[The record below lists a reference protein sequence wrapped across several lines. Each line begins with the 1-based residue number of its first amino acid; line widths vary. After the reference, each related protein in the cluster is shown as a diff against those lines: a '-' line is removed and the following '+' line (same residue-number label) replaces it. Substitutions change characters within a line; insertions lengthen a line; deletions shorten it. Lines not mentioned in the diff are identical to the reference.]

1 MPLCGISVNKII
13 CFSKTAPLGIEKSE
27 VFKISLMRSLKQ
39 KMMFDPNNN
48 EKKNVRTVVLMGV
61 FWRILIIEVILLVG
75 TLIYAAL
82 TENKGSVELF
92 WYAIRI
98 ISLVAI
104 IVLFMMVTLKS
115 FLEKRI
121 ISPLESISAANQRF
135 LNNDSSAREVILP
148 KGAPKEIRGIV
159 SSRAQMLNT
168 ILEVSE
174 ERLRL
179 VNFIRTT
186 FGRYLSRKVVDEI
199 LESPNGQEI
208 GGRRKTVTVLMSDL
222 RGFTSLSETRD
233 PEDMVRL
240 LNRYLAR
247 MSEIIIEY
255 DGTIDEFIGDAIL
268 TIFGVPEEH
277 DDDPLR
283 AVACAIAMQN
293 ALAELNNEL
302 IREGY
307 PALEM
312 GIGINT
318 GSVIVGNIGS
328 EIRAKYGIVGAAVN
342 NASRIES
349 NTVGGEVLIG
359 ESTYR
364 LVKGSVTADSPHT
377 VMMKGLKK
385 PLVIYPI
392 TAIGAPYGV
401 KLGPRAVNQH
411 GIEISLPFHCW
422 KVEGKKLAGE
432 SISGETINI
441 NENLITASVE
451 PRLESLTDIKL
462 IFDFCMDAHC
472 FSDIYA
478 KVLSAEEQNNKM
490 VTRFRITAM
499 DQKDGD
505 ILKKWASEAS

>member
-1 MPLCGISVNKII
+1 
-13 CFSKTAPLGIEKSE
+13 
-27 VFKISLMRSLKQ
+27 MRSVK
-39 KMMFDPNNN
+39 KRMPFDPNNN
-48 EKKNVRTVVLMGV
+48 KKNSVRAVVLMGV
-61 FWRILIIEVILLVG
+61 FWRILIIEGILLVG

-82 TENKGSVELF
+82 TEDKGSVELF
-92 WYAIRI
+92 WYAVRI

-115 FLEKRI
+115 FLGKRI
-121 ISPLESISAANQRF
+121 ISPLETIAAANQRF
-135 LNNDSSAREVILP
+135 QDDNASAIGVDLP
-148 KGAPKEIRGIV
+148 ANTPREIRGIV
-159 SSRAQMLNT
+159 SSRTEMLNT
-168 ILEVSE
+168 ILDVSE

-179 VNFIRTT
+179 VKFIRNT
-186 FGRYLSRKVVDEI
+186 FGRYLSKRVVDEI

-240 LNRYLAR
+240 LNRYLKR
-247 MSEIIIEY
+247 MSEVIVEY
-255 DGTIDEFIGDAIL
+255 DGMIDEFIGDAIL
-268 TIFGVPEEH
+268 TVFGVPEEH

-293 ALAELNNEL
+293 ALSELNSEL
-302 IREGY
+302 MREGY

-328 EIRAKYGIVGAAVN
+328 EIRAKYGIVGSAVN

-364 LVKGSVTADSPHT
+364 LVKGSVAADSPHT
-377 VMMKGLKK
+377 VMMKGLKR
-385 PLVIYPI
+385 PLVLYPI
-392 TAIGAPYGV
+392 TAIGAPYGF
-401 KLGPRAVNQH
+401 KLDLRAVNQN

-432 SISGETINI
+432 AMSGETINI

-451 PRLESLTDIKL
+451 PRLKPLTDIKL

-478 KVLSAEEQNNKM
+478 KVLSAEEQNNKI